1 MRFVDRLSRLA
12 RRGKVSEEVPDELLT
27 PIEVRLITNNLTKDL
42 VTFAGTSRLHS
53 TDPKGDTP
61 LHIAAR
67 IGNLAIC
74 DLFISAG
81 ADAAAQNNDRQTPA
95 DLALS
100 EGHLI
105 AAQLLTSLVE
115 NSLVDTSQ
123 TMPTLTKDAQ
133 DETPVPICRT
143 LETSL
148 VNSRTVGQEPVE
160 QFFDLDDILDFHPEI
175 DPEEF
180 FDNSSGKTVSGTFVA
195 LVKVPWTEPND
206 ANADWEIDLSPG
218 QVVGE
223 GIDSEASLEPT
234 KDGDNDFLKVRKRGR
249 RSIKRATLQSG
260 TRISIETVDC
270 LAWTS
275 AVVERGSFN
284 SEDIFNLVS
293 LAKGNGDFDDMC
305 SNLQRTLE
313 AAGLDVVDDIYTQ
326 FESGWDTKSNVSV
339 EELAEAVSAALTR
352 ATRPPGTQRFNID
365 KALEMR
371 LLEPMVRAKQEMQ
384 LAILA
389 CEPATEIII
398 SRVDDVL
405 LGDTDPS
412 SITMRSVV
420 PTRPEHQETKE
431 FFEAAETLKAW
442 GINGR
447 VMDGKRRREAL
458 KALEALDLKLSFH
471 KHLLE
476 SLAEL
481 PATSTASLHLDT
493 LISTF
498 ESAVERLIL
507 EHLPHA
513 RRFAARNVEEGED
526 PEEVFQVAFIG
537 LQRSTRRFDP
547 ERGHRFVIYST
558 FWMKQALARWR
569 ADEGSLIRI
578 PVHRYQKLTELD
590 NACETLNLKL
600 RRDPTAVEI
609 AEALGWNVQHVNA
622 FLQIPR
628 QSNDMS
634 SFDEWPGAILEPEQ
648 EELVDQAATLK
659 LASEALAQIEERQ
672 AEIIRMR
679 FGIGGDEEMTLEEIG
694 QIYGVTRE
702 RIRQIEG
709 KGLRKLS
716 RPDSKRR
723 TQKQVGN

>member
-1 MRFVDRLSRLA
+1 MRFVDRFSKQV
-12 RRGKVSEEVPDELLT
+12 RRGKVSEEEPDIQLT
-27 PIEVRLITNNLTKDL
+27 PIEVRLITNNLTEDL
-42 VTFAGTSRLHS
+42 VTFAGTPRLHV

-74 DLFISAG
+74 DLFIRAG

-95 DLALS
+95 NLALS

-105 AAQLLTSLVE
+105 ASKLLTSLAE
-115 NSLVDTSQ
+115 NSLADTSL

-133 DETPVPICRT
+133 DEMPLPVSGT

-148 VNSRTVGQEPVE
+148 VNSRTVVQEPIE
-160 QFFDLDDILDFHPEI
+160 QFVDLDDMLDFRPEV

-180 FDNSSGKTVSGTFVA
+180 FDNSSGETVSGTFVA
-195 LVKVPWTEPND
+195 LVKTPWTESND
-206 ANADWEIDLSPG
+206 SNADWEIDLSPG
-218 QVVGE
+218 QIVGE
-223 GIDSEASLEPT
+223 GIGSQSHLEPT
-234 KDGDNDFLKVRKRGR
+234 KDGENDFLKVRKRGR
-249 RSIKRATLQSG
+249 RSIKRAILQSG
-260 TRISIETVDC
+260 TRISIEKDACV
-270 LAWTS
+270 AWTS
-275 AVVERGSFN
+275 AIVERGSIN
-284 SEDIFNLVS
+284 SEDIFNLIS
-293 LAKGNGDFDDMC
+293 LAEGNGDFDDMS

-313 AAGLDVVDDIYTQ
+313 AEGLDVVDEIHTQ
-326 FESGWDTKSNVSV
+326 FGTIWGTKSNVSV
-339 EELAEAVSAALTR
+339 DELAEAVSVALTR
-352 ATRPPGTQRFNID
+352 STRPPGTQRFNID

-389 CEPATEIII
+389 CEPATEIIVNRI
-398 SRVDDVL
+398 DDVL

-412 SITMRSVV
+412 SITMRSVM
-420 PTRPEHQETKE
+420 PTRLEHKETRE

-442 GINGR
+442 GTNGR

-458 KALEALDLKLSFH
+458 EALEALDLKLTFH

-476 SLAEL
+476 SLAEH
-481 PATSTASLHLDT
+481 PKTSTDSFHLDS
-493 LISTF
+493 LISTY
-498 ESAVERLIL
+498 EAAVERLIL

-513 RRFAARNVEEGED
+513 RRFAARNVEEDED

-578 PVHRYQKLTELD
+578 PVHRYQKLAELD
-590 NACETLNLKL
+590 NACETLNSKL
-600 RRDPTAVEI
+600 RRVPTATEI
-609 AEALGWNVQHVNA
+609 AETLGWDVQHVDA

-628 QSNDMS
+628 QYNDMS
-634 SFDEWPGAILEPEQ
+634 FFDEWPGAVLEPEQ
-648 EELVDQAATLK
+648 EGLVEQAATLK

-679 FGIGGDEEMTLEEIG
+679 FGIEGDEEMTLEQIG

-702 RIRQIEG
+702 RIRQIEA

-723 TQKQVGN
+723 TQKPVGD